1 MDIVNDDV
9 GALVFFFVRRRPP
22 RSTLS
27 SSSAASDVYKRQSLN
42 MSKSISKEDLE
53 ELKSAFEAYD
63 VNKDGSIS
71 LDEFKQCMNKLGITI
86 SEEAAKDFIKS
97 MDEDGDGKIQWKEF
111 LNKKEKELQEE
122 KNPFY

>member
-27 SSSAASDVYKRQSLN
+27 SSSAASDVYKRQ
-42 MSKSISKEDLE
+42 
-53 ELKSAFEAYD
+53 

>member
-27 SSSAASDVYKRQSLN
+27 SSSAASDVYKRQVHG
-42 MSKSISKEDLE
+42 